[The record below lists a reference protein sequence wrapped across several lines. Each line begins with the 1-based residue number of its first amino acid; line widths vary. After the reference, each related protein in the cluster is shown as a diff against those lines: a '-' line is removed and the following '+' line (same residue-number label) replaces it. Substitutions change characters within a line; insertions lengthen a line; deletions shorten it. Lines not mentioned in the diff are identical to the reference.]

1 MPHRWRAINAFAQ
14 HRKGFPDLSEA
25 TAVPNSASLPLATSS
40 TTSAAACSNKQ
51 RDSTIARQRLLPL
64 PLQRHGRLSRVRAPL
79 LKPAR
84 RFSRLKLAC
93 EKRVRAQKHR
103 APSLDLPQ
111 RHHHHRQVKAS
122 ATALECSHNSFVSR
136 RRAQQNSR
144 MLRAAARVG
153 FQAHRHCR
161 LDVPTSRDAAS
172 PSSRGYPCCLT
183 SHDEQHRRSRG
194 YRQQHSSASATA
206 SPENQG
212 LCCVS
217 FTFFNQRKIVDGT
230 ADERRLLCMS

>member
-1 MPHRWRAINAFAQ
+1 MSSQFSGQ
-14 HRKGFPDLSEA
+14 D
-25 TAVPNSASLPLATSS
+25 ATSLACDQCLRATS
-40 TTSAAACSNKQ
+40 QRLPRLIRSHCCSQQCIAAARNKFYNFGGSAAACSNKQ

-64 PLQRHGRLSRVRAPL
+64 PLQRHGRLSRARAPL

-122 ATALECSHNSFVSR
+122 ATALECSHNTSVSR
-136 RRAQQNSR
+136 RRAQQKSR

-153 FQAHRHCR
+153 VQAHRHR
-161 LDVPTSRDAAS
+161 RHVPGPQAKYSAA
-172 PSSRGYPCCLT
+172 
-183 SHDEQHRRSRG
+183 
-194 YRQQHSSASATA
+194 A
-206 SPENQG
+206 
-212 LCCVS
+212 
-217 FTFFNQRKIVDGT
+217 
-230 ADERRLLCMS
+230 